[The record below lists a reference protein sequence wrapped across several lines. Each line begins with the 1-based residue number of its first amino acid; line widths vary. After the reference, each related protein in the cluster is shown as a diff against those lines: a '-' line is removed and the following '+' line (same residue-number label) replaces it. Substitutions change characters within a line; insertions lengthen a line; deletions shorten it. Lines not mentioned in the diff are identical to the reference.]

1 MVRRHLTDTPP
12 RSRPSFRLFD
22 SGSLFFFGGN
32 LRLDVHVAEFTR
44 FKDLAALK
52 ALDKFRVFVTRD
64 DLDTRMKTLLLHGLA
79 LGVDVGCVRR
89 LDIIHVCR
97 PKPSGICELSGILD
111 RLPALS
117 SD

>member
-1 MVRRHLTDTPP
+1 V
-12 RSRPSFRLFD
+12 
-22 SGSLFFFGGN
+22 
-32 LRLDVHVAEFTR
+32 
-44 FKDLAALK
+44 
-52 ALDKFRVFVTRD
+52 
-64 DLDTRMKTLLLHGLA
+64 KTLLLHGLA